1 MATFWQTLGEG
12 LGSLFSIGKTKNE
25 TITAQNQQI
34 ANLQGQLQ
42 AQQTMNA
49 QNAAGGIGK
58 YLPVILVGML
68 ALFGFM
74 FMGSS
79 GGSSRRR

>member
-42 AQQTMNA
+42 AQQAMNSKA
-49 QNAAGGIGK
+49 SGSGMDK
-58 YLPVILVGML
+58 YLPWVLVAVV
-68 ALFGFM
+68 ALFGFV
-74 FMGSS
+74 FMGS
-79 GGSSRRR
+79 GGNSRRR